1 MAPDLDV
8 LVIGGSQAGLAM
20 AQALAAERVQCV
32 VLERHG
38 RLGDSWRR
46 RFDSL
51 VLFSSRACSALP
63 SLRIPGAPDGFP
75 TKDEIA
81 NYLERYAEGFLLPVR
96 TGQDV
101 ARLSLADGRFRAVTH
116 AGASFT
122 ARAAI
127 IATGGFQRPVLP
139 PLASALPASIAQLD
153 VTTYAGPRNVPLGR
167 VVVVGD
173 GASGRQIAL
182 ELARSREVML
192 ATGRKR
198 HFVPQRL
205 FGRDSMLWFYRLGLL
220 TADKDTWV
228 GRRVRARDAIPGLH
242 LRNAALRRASV
253 AIMPRLIGA
262 HGDEL
267 AFADGSRR
275 RADVVLW
282 AAGFRDETSWID
294 IPGATTN
301 GAVAQERGISPVPG
315 LFYIGREWQTCR
327 ASALLCGVSRDARA
341 IASTVR
347 RYLEATSAAFT
358 AVRPTK
364 DAERPAARH
373 G

>member
-1 MAPDLDV
+1 M
-8 LVIGGSQAGLAM
+8 LVIGGGQAGLAT

-32 VLERHG
+32 VFERHG
-38 RLGDSWRR
+38 TLGDSWRR

-51 VLFSSRACSALP
+51 VLFSSRRCSALP
-63 SLRIPGAPDGFP
+63 GLRIPGPPDGFP
-75 TKDEIA
+75 TKDEVA
-81 NYLERYAEGFLLPVR
+81 DYLEQYAEDFRLPVR
-96 TGQDV
+96 TGQEV
-101 ARLSLADGRFRAVTH
+101 VRLSLADGRFRAVTR

-127 IATGGFQRPVLP
+127 IATGAFQRPALP
-139 PLASALPASIAQLD
+139 TIASAVPASISQLD
-153 VTTYAGPRNVPLGR
+153 VTTYASPRSVPPGR

-182 ELARSREVML
+182 ELARSRKVIL
-192 ATGRKR
+192 ATGRER

-220 TADKDTWV
+220 TADKDTWI

-242 LRNAALRRASV
+242 LRNTALRRAGV

-262 HGDEL
+262 RGDEL

-282 AAGFRDETSWID
+282 AAGFRDEVSWID
-294 IPGATTN
+294 IPGAAKE
-301 GAVAQERGISPVPG
+301 GAVVQERGLSPVPG

-327 ASALLCGVSRDARA
+327 ASALLFGVSRDARR
-341 IASTVR
+341 IARAVR
-347 RYLEATSAAFT
+347 RHL
-358 AVRPTK
+358 VNRL
-364 DAERPAARH
+364 
-373 G
+373 